1 MNLKLFGLSA
11 SLLKSTLIVIVNVC
25 ENLANQNTW
34 IVTCHLVN
42 RVTIFE
48 NNMQCRNQV
57 CAIQFSELLLECMA
71 SFGPGFMCM
80 LGFRGV
86 NSEAIAHRN

>member
-57 CAIQFSELLLECMA
+57 CVIQFSELFWNAWHHLAQALCA
-71 SFGPGFMCM
+71 CWV
-80 LGFRGV
+80 LGV
-86 NSEAIAHRN
+86 